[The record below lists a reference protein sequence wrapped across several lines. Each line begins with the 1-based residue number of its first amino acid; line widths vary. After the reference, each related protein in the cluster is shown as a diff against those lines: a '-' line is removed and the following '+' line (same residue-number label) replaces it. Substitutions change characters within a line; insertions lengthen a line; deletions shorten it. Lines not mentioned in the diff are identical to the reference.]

1 MLTGFGRG
9 LLALGLRRFGLDGL
23 GFGGLG
29 FVERRFG
36 AGGLRERGLNIVGRA
51 RGGLRG
57 EGRRPL
63 RGVNLL
69 PNTILLNTADVV
81 VLQAG

>member
-9 LLALGLRRFGLDGL
+9 LLALGLRKFGLDRL
-23 GFGGLG
+23 GFGGL
-29 FVERRFG
+29 RFG

-63 RGVNLL
+63 RG
-69 PNTILLNTADVV
+69 
-81 VLQAG
+81 AG